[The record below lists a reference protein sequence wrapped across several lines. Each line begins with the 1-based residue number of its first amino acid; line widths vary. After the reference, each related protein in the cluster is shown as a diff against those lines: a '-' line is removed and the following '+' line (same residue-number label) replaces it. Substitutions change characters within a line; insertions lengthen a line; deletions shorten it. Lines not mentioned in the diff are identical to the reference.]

1 MKAVEN
7 HNKNDELTSKDKQ
20 NSNTITLPEAI
31 KLIPKIPTF
40 SSSDISQD
48 ECEQSKVVRFTKAH
62 PRENNPEMLR
72 IDKSL
77 PWIYNEINSAKV
89 KFQIDYDEMKRK
101 SYNVAIDNWN
111 HVSIDSDSKKKKN
124 EADDEN
130 RSEIRKNFNDII
142 ASKREHYIKS
152 IGIELNDD
160 IHDDDDNCHATVDK
174 DYDMKS
180 MQSASTLSS
189 TGTYFTNDSGS
200 HVVILDEEIP
210 KSRVNI
216 GKKFQV

>member
-1 MKAVEN
+1 MKDTSCN
-7 HNKNDELTSKDKQ
+7 NDDELTSKDKH
-20 NSNTITLPEAI
+20 SNTITTPEAI
-31 KLIPKIPTF
+31 KLIPKIP
-40 SSSDISQD
+40 SSSCSDISED
-48 ECEQSKVVRFTKAH
+48 KCEQSKVVGFTKAH

-77 PWIYNEINSAKV
+77 PWIQHEINSAKV
-89 KFQIDYDEMKRK
+89 KFQTDYDEMNRK
-101 SYNVAIDNWN
+101 SCNVAIDNWN
-111 HVSIDSDSKKKKN
+111 HVSIDSDEKKKK
-124 EADDEN
+124 
-130 RSEIRKNFNDII
+130 REIGDKNQGELRRNFNNII
-142 ASKREHYIKS
+142 ASKRKHYIKL
-152 IGIELNDD
+152 IGIELNEGG
-160 IHDDDDNCHATVDK
+160 DDNVHATVDK
-174 DYDMKS
+174 DYDTKS